1 MKRWALLFS
10 ACALVFRGYVH
21 AQTDADVLFLRDGS
35 SRRGSV
41 LQESDTGYMLSL
53 FGRSEHIPKTQ
64 VRFVVY
70 GSPERAAERLDLEAL
85 RQRYMPDAEPTE
97 IEILT
102 APDFAKALKEAIAGA
117 RRSVYLTTF
126 TLSGGDSGPA
136 REIFDL
142 LLEKGREKKTVVLLA
157 PVGIR
162 TPPAV
167 RTRSINLGQQL
178 EEQGL
183 SVRFLET
190 AMLQHKKLVIVDNAT
205 VFIGSSNLTNAGL
218 SDNQEVNLRIT
229 DPAFVAAARRDFD
242 SLRRR
247 AKRWRDLQR

>member
-1 MKRWALLFS
+1 MRRWAMLFLG
-10 ACALVFRGYVH
+10 CALGFGGH
-21 AQTDADVLFLRDGS
+21 ARAQADADVLFLRDGS
-35 SRRGSV
+35 SLRGNV
-41 LQESDTGYMLSL
+41 LQESDTSYMVSS
-53 FGRSEHIPKTQ
+53 FGRSRNVLKTQ

-70 GSPERAAERLDLEAL
+70 GSPERTAERLDFDAF
-85 RQRYMPDAEPTE
+85 RQRHMPDAEPIR
-97 IEILT
+97 IEVLT
-102 APDFAKALKEAIAGA
+102 AADFGEALREAIAGA
-117 RRSVYLTTF
+117 RRSIYLTTF

-136 REIFDL
+136 REIFNL
-142 LLEKGREKKTVVLLA
+142 LLEKGRDKKTVVLLA

-218 SDNQEVNLRIT
+218 SENREVNLRIT

-247 AKRWRDLQR
+247 SKRWRDLQR